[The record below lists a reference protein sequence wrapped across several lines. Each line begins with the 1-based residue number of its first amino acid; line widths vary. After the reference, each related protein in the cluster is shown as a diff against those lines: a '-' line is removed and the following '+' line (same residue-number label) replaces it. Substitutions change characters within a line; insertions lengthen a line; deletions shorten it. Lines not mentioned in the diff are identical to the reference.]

1 MNLLRLVASIALCEA
16 AGVIGGIFTARS
28 VKTWYRELEK
38 PWFSPPS
45 WIFGPVWI
53 TLYAMMGVALY
64 LIWQK
69 RTEVPGADL
78 AIGVFMIQLLLN
90 VAWSFFFFGLRSPL
104 FGFIEIVFLW
114 ISIAATVVL
123 FWKISTAPGALL
135 VPYLIWV
142 TFASVLTYSIWQL
155 NRGA

>member
-28 VKTWYRELEK
+28 VKTWYTELEK